1 MLKGEG
7 PMKIRLASS
16 RGNVVLTLI
25 QERLSVPDLC
35 RGIFQWGYKP
45 DSTGY

>member
-1 MLKGEG
+1 MFKGEG

-16 RGNVVLTLI
+16 RDNVVLTLI
-25 QERLSVPDLC
+25 QHRLSVPVVC
-35 RGIFQWGYKP
+35 RVIFQWGYKP